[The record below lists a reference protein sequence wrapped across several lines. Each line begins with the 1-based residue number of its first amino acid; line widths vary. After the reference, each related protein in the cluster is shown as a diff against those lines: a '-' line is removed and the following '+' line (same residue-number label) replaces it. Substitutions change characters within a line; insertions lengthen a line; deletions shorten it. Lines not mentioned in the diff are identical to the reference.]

1 MGQSY
6 LKNAAL
12 LTGADVL
19 LRLAGMGL
27 RIYLANA
34 LGGEGMGLYQLVLAV
49 YALFVTLATAGVSV
63 AATRLMAEE
72 LARSRAQARGMLV
85 RLAGTGLLLGAA
97 AMAAQ
102 YGLAGAAA
110 RWWLGDVRAAGALRV
125 SAFGMPWMALSAVLR
140 GFFIARRRVEP
151 NVLSQLVEQS
161 VRIGIIWYALEGGSA
176 QDVSARCTAVLAA
189 TAVSEAVSACILLLF
204 YRGEAV
210 RAFGAEK
217 ARRPADPARRLWEI
231 LWPVEGGRCLAS
243 ALHTAENML
252 VPACLTV
259 CLLDAGGRSAAV
271 AQYGS
276 LKGMALPL
284 LTFPFGL
291 LGSLS
296 VLLMPEI
303 TQAHIRGE
311 RARLDCLLDRML
323 RLTGCFSALAG
334 ALFWVW
340 GEPLALL
347 LYHSREAGFYLRVLG
362 PAMPLMYL
370 ESMVDGAMKGMGE
383 QKAVFRYS
391 LWDAVLRI
399 AGVLLLLPRWGMK
412 GFLWVIL
419 LSSAYTCQMN
429 TARLLHVSGLQPR
442 LWRWLGAPAL
452 AALVSAGAGEGL
464 RALLAGQREHA
475 RPAGGALRGRLWHG
489 GSLPC
494 RAVAAGAGRRGAGHS
509 ADGKKPQGAAEKPG
523 ESELFWT
530 QGGELSIIQWI
541 SWRNRRMGL
550 WTLWPATPGKTGAD
564 RSRPDAK
571 EDFCEEN
578 REACAAGAAAPDDPG
593 AAGCGHRDIQLLLC
607 PAAPGRRR
615 GGGQLVAPQPC
626 PALPESA
633 LDRGALP
640 AQLSGGRA
648 VPCALEVCRGA

>member
-1 MGQSY
+1 MRQSY

-12 LTGADVL
+12 MTGADVL

-72 LARSRAQARGMLV
+72 LSRGRAEARGMLV
-85 RLAGTGLLLGAA
+85 RLLAAGLGLGAF
-97 AMAAQ
+97 AMVAQ
-102 YGLAGAAA
+102 FGLAGSAAA
-110 RWWLGDVRAAGALRV
+110 WWLGDARAAGALRAA
-125 SAFGMPWMALSAVLR
+125 AFGMPWMAVSAVLR

-151 NVLSQLVEQS
+151 NVLSQLAEQT
-161 VRIGIIWYALEGGSA
+161 VRIGVVYVVLEQGILRGW
-176 QDVSARCTAVLAA
+176 DHGRKCTAVLAA
-189 TAVSEAVSACILLLF
+189 TALSEAVSTCMMLLF
-204 YRGEAV
+204 YHREA
-210 RAFGAEK
+210 RRCFAGEK
-217 ARRPADPARRLWEI
+217 ARRPRDPARRLWDI

-347 LYHSREAGFYLRVLG
+347 LYHSQEAGFYLRVLG

-464 RALLAGQREHA
+464 RTLLAGWLGSGSTPTRLA
-475 RPAGGALRGRLWHG
+475 ALCAGGFGMAAVCLAVQWPLGLGEEVRAILRTEK
-489 GSLPC
+489 S
-494 RAVAAGAGRRGAGHS
+494 RRERQKS
-509 ADGKKPQGAAEKPG
+509 P
-523 ESELFWT
+523 
-530 QGGELSIIQWI
+530 
-541 SWRNRRMGL
+541 
-550 WTLWPATPGKTGAD
+550 
-564 RSRPDAK
+564 
-571 EDFCEEN
+571 EN
-578 REACAAGAAAPDDPG
+578 RNCS
-593 AAGCGHRDIQLLLC
+593 GHR
-607 PAAPGRRR
+607 G
-615 GGGQLVAPQPC
+615 
-626 PALPESA
+626 EN
-633 LDRGALP
+633 
-640 AQLSGGRA
+640 
-648 VPCALEVCRGA
+648 

>member
-1 MGQSY
+1 MRQSY

-12 LTGADVL
+12 MTGADVL

-72 LARSRAQARGMLV
+72 LSRGRAEARGMLV
-85 RLAGTGLLLGAA
+85 RLLAAGLGLGAF
-97 AMAAQ
+97 AMVAQ
-102 YGLAGAAA
+102 FGLAGLAAA
-110 RWWLGDVRAAGALRV
+110 WWLGDARAAGALRAA
-125 SAFGMPWMALSAVLR
+125 AFGMPWMAVSAVLR

-151 NVLSQLVEQS
+151 NVLSQLAEQT
-161 VRIGIIWYALEGGSA
+161 VRIGVVYVVLEQGILLGW
-176 QDVSARCTAVLAA
+176 DHGRKCTAVLAA
-189 TAVSEAVSACILLLF
+189 TALSEAVSACMMLLF
-204 YRGEAV
+204 YHREA
-210 RAFGAEK
+210 RRCFAGEK
-217 ARRPADPARRLWEI
+217 ARRPRDPARRLWDI

-347 LYHSREAGFYLRVLG
+347 LYHSQEAGFYLRVLG

-464 RALLAGQREHA
+464 RTLLAGWLGSGSTPTRLA
-475 RPAGGALRGRLWHG
+475 ALCAGGFGMAAVCLAVQWPLGLGEEVQAILRTEK
-489 GSLPC
+489 S
-494 RAVAAGAGRRGAGHS
+494 RREQQKS
-509 ADGKKPQGAAEKPG
+509 P
-523 ESELFWT
+523 
-530 QGGELSIIQWI
+530 
-541 SWRNRRMGL
+541 
-550 WTLWPATPGKTGAD
+550 
-564 RSRPDAK
+564 
-571 EDFCEEN
+571 EN
-578 REACAAGAAAPDDPG
+578 RNCS
-593 AAGCGHRDIQLLLC
+593 GHK
-607 PAAPGRRR
+607 G
-615 GGGQLVAPQPC
+615 
-626 PALPESA
+626 EN
-633 LDRGALP
+633 
-640 AQLSGGRA
+640 
-648 VPCALEVCRGA
+648 

>member
-1 MGQSY
+1 MRQSY

-12 LTGADVL
+12 MTGADVL

-72 LARSRAQARGMLV
+72 LSRGRAEARGMLA
-85 RLAGTGLLLGAA
+85 RLLAAGLGLGAF
-97 AMAAQ
+97 AMVAQ
-102 YGLAGAAA
+102 LGLAGLAAA
-110 RWWLGDVRAAGALRV
+110 WWLGDARAAGALRAA
-125 SAFGMPWMALSAVLR
+125 AFGMPWMAVSAVLR

-151 NVLSQLVEQS
+151 NVLSQLAEQT
-161 VRIGIIWYALEGGSA
+161 VRIGAVYVVLEQGILRDWDHG
-176 QDVSARCTAVLAA
+176 RKCTAVLAA
-189 TAVSEAVSACILLLF
+189 TALSEAVSACMMLLF
-204 YRGEAV
+204 YHREA
-210 RAFGAEK
+210 RRCFAGEK
-217 ARRPADPARRLWEI
+217 ARRPRDPARRLWDI

-311 RARLDCLLDRML
+311 RARLGCLLDRML

-429 TARLLHVSGLQPR
+429 TARLLHVSGLKPR

-464 RALLAGQREHA
+464 RTLLAGWLGSGSTPTRLA
-475 RPAGGALRGRLWHG
+475 ALCAGGFGMAAVCLAVQWPLGLGEEVRAILRTEK
-489 GSLPC
+489 S
-494 RAVAAGAGRRGAGHS
+494 RREQQKS
-509 ADGKKPQGAAEKPG
+509 P
-523 ESELFWT
+523 
-530 QGGELSIIQWI
+530 
-541 SWRNRRMGL
+541 
-550 WTLWPATPGKTGAD
+550 
-564 RSRPDAK
+564 
-571 EDFCEEN
+571 EN
-578 REACAAGAAAPDDPG
+578 RNCS
-593 AAGCGHRDIQLLLC
+593 GHR
-607 PAAPGRRR
+607 G
-615 GGGQLVAPQPC
+615 
-626 PALPESA
+626 EN
-633 LDRGALP
+633 
-640 AQLSGGRA
+640 
-648 VPCALEVCRGA
+648 

>member
-1 MGQSY
+1 MRQSY

-12 LTGADVL
+12 MTGADVL

-72 LARSRAQARGMLV
+72 LSRGRAEARGMLV
-85 RLAGTGLLLGAA
+85 RLLAAGLGLGAF
-97 AMAAQ
+97 AMVAQ
-102 YGLAGAAA
+102 FGLAGLAAA
-110 RWWLGDVRAAGALRV
+110 WWLGDARAAGALRAA
-125 SAFGMPWMALSAVLR
+125 AFGMPWMAVSAVLR

-151 NVLSQLVEQS
+151 NVLSQLAEQT
-161 VRIGIIWYALEGGSA
+161 VRIGVVYVVLEQGILRGWENG
-176 QDVSARCTAVLAA
+176 RKCTAVLAA
-189 TAVSEAVSACILLLF
+189 TALSEAVSACMMLLF
-204 YRGEAV
+204 YHREA
-210 RAFGAEK
+210 RRCFAREK
-217 ARRPADPARRLWEI
+217 ARRPRDPARRLWDI

-323 RLTGCFSALAG
+323 RLTGCFSALVG

-347 LYHSREAGFYLRVLG
+347 LYHSQEAGFYLRVLG

-464 RALLAGQREHA
+464 RTLLAGWLGSGSTPTRLA
-475 RPAGGALRGRLWHG
+475 ALCAGGFGMAAVCLAVQWPLGLGEEVQAILRTEK
-489 GSLPC
+489 S
-494 RAVAAGAGRRGAGHS
+494 RRERQKS
-509 ADGKKPQGAAEKPG
+509 P
-523 ESELFWT
+523 
-530 QGGELSIIQWI
+530 
-541 SWRNRRMGL
+541 
-550 WTLWPATPGKTGAD
+550 
-564 RSRPDAK
+564 
-571 EDFCEEN
+571 EN
-578 REACAAGAAAPDDPG
+578 RNCS
-593 AAGCGHRDIQLLLC
+593 GHR
-607 PAAPGRRR
+607 G
-615 GGGQLVAPQPC
+615 
-626 PALPESA
+626 EN
-633 LDRGALP
+633 
-640 AQLSGGRA
+640 
-648 VPCALEVCRGA
+648 

>member
-1 MGQSY
+1 MRQSY

-12 LTGADVL
+12 MTGADVL

-72 LARSRAQARGMLV
+72 LSRGRAEARGMLV
-85 RLAGTGLLLGAA
+85 RLLAAGLGLGAF
-97 AMAAQ
+97 AMVAQ
-102 YGLAGAAA
+102 FGLAGLAAA
-110 RWWLGDVRAAGALRV
+110 WWLGDARAAGALRAA
-125 SAFGMPWMALSAVLR
+125 AFGMPWMAVSAVLR

-151 NVLSQLVEQS
+151 NVLSQLAEQT
-161 VRIGIIWYALEGGSA
+161 VRIGVVYVALEQGILLGWENG
-176 QDVSARCTAVLAA
+176 RKCTAVLAA
-189 TAVSEAVSACILLLF
+189 TALSEAVSACMMLLF
-204 YRGEAV
+204 YHREA
-210 RAFGAEK
+210 RRCFAGKK
-217 ARRPADPARRLWEI
+217 ARRPRDPARRLWDI

-311 RARLDCLLDRML
+311 RARLGCLLDRML

-347 LYHSREAGFYLRVLG
+347 LYHSQEAGFYLRVLG

-429 TARLLHVSGLQPR
+429 TARLLHVSGLKPR

-464 RALLAGQREHA
+464 RTLLAGWLGSGSTPTRLA
-475 RPAGGALRGRLWHG
+475 ALCAGGFGMAAVCLAVQWPLGLGEEVRAILRTEK
-489 GSLPC
+489 S
-494 RAVAAGAGRRGAGHS
+494 RRERQKS
-509 ADGKKPQGAAEKPG
+509 P
-523 ESELFWT
+523 
-530 QGGELSIIQWI
+530 
-541 SWRNRRMGL
+541 
-550 WTLWPATPGKTGAD
+550 
-564 RSRPDAK
+564 
-571 EDFCEEN
+571 EN
-578 REACAAGAAAPDDPG
+578 RNCS
-593 AAGCGHRDIQLLLC
+593 GHR
-607 PAAPGRRR
+607 GKN
-615 GGGQLVAPQPC
+615 
-626 PALPESA
+626 
-633 LDRGALP
+633 
-640 AQLSGGRA
+640 
-648 VPCALEVCRGA
+648 

>member
-1 MGQSY
+1 MRQSY

-12 LTGADVL
+12 MTGADVL

-72 LARSRAQARGMLV
+72 LSRGRAEARGMLV
-85 RLAGTGLLLGAA
+85 RLLAAGLGLGAFA
-97 AMAAQ
+97 TVAQ
-102 YGLAGAAA
+102 FGLAGLAAA
-110 RWWLGDVRAAGALRV
+110 WWLGDARAAGALRAA
-125 SAFGMPWMALSAVLR
+125 AFGMPWMAVSAVLR

-151 NVLSQLVEQS
+151 NVLSQLAEQT
-161 VRIGIIWYALEGGSA
+161 VRIGVVYVVLEQGILRGW
-176 QDVSARCTAVLAA
+176 DHGRKCTAVLAA
-189 TAVSEAVSACILLLF
+189 TALSEAVSACMMLLF
-204 YRGEAV
+204 YHREA
-210 RAFGAEK
+210 RRCFAGEK
-217 ARRPADPARRLWEI
+217 ARRPRDPARRLWDI

-347 LYHSREAGFYLRVLG
+347 LYHSQEAGFYLRVLG

-464 RALLAGQREHA
+464 RALLAGWLGSGSTPTRLA
-475 RPAGGALRGRLWHG
+475 ALCAGGFGMAAVCLAVQWPLGLGEEVRAILRTEK
-489 GSLPC
+489 S
-494 RAVAAGAGRRGAGHS
+494 RRERQKS
-509 ADGKKPQGAAEKPG
+509 P
-523 ESELFWT
+523 
-530 QGGELSIIQWI
+530 
-541 SWRNRRMGL
+541 
-550 WTLWPATPGKTGAD
+550 
-564 RSRPDAK
+564 
-571 EDFCEEN
+571 EN
-578 REACAAGAAAPDDPG
+578 RNCS
-593 AAGCGHRDIQLLLC
+593 GHR
-607 PAAPGRRR
+607 G
-615 GGGQLVAPQPC
+615 
-626 PALPESA
+626 EN
-633 LDRGALP
+633 
-640 AQLSGGRA
+640 
-648 VPCALEVCRGA
+648 

>member
-1 MGQSY
+1 MRQSY

-12 LTGADVL
+12 MTGADIL

-72 LARSRAQARGMLV
+72 LSRGRAEARGMLV
-85 RLAGTGLLLGAA
+85 RLLAAGLGLGAF
-97 AMAAQ
+97 AMVAQ
-102 YGLAGAAA
+102 FGLAGLAAA
-110 RWWLGDVRAAGALRV
+110 WWLGDTRAAGALRAA
-125 SAFGMPWMALSAVLR
+125 AFGMPWMAVSAVLR

-151 NVLSQLVEQS
+151 NVLSQLAEQT
-161 VRIGIIWYALEGGSA
+161 VRIGVVYVVLEQGILLGW
-176 QDVSARCTAVLAA
+176 DHGRKCTAVLAA
-189 TAVSEAVSACILLLF
+189 TALSEAVSACMMLLF
-204 YRGEAV
+204 YHREA
-210 RAFGAEK
+210 RRCFAGEK
-217 ARRPADPARRLWEI
+217 ARRPRDPARRLWDI

-347 LYHSREAGFYLRVLG
+347 LYHSQEAGFYLRVLG

-464 RALLAGQREHA
+464 RALLAGWLGSGSTPTRLA
-475 RPAGGALRGRLWHG
+475 ALCAGGFGMAAVCLAVQWPLGLGEEVRAILRTEK
-489 GSLPC
+489 S
-494 RAVAAGAGRRGAGHS
+494 RRERQKS
-509 ADGKKPQGAAEKPG
+509 P
-523 ESELFWT
+523 
-530 QGGELSIIQWI
+530 
-541 SWRNRRMGL
+541 
-550 WTLWPATPGKTGAD
+550 
-564 RSRPDAK
+564 
-571 EDFCEEN
+571 EN
-578 REACAAGAAAPDDPG
+578 RNCS
-593 AAGCGHRDIQLLLC
+593 GHR
-607 PAAPGRRR
+607 G
-615 GGGQLVAPQPC
+615 
-626 PALPESA
+626 EN
-633 LDRGALP
+633 
-640 AQLSGGRA
+640 
-648 VPCALEVCRGA
+648 

>member
-1 MGQSY
+1 MRQSY

-12 LTGADVL
+12 MTGADVL

-72 LARSRAQARGMLV
+72 LSRGRAEARGMLV
-85 RLAGTGLLLGAA
+85 RLLAAGLGLGAF

-102 YGLAGAAA
+102 FGLAGLAAA
-110 RWWLGDVRAAGALRV
+110 WWLGDARAAGALRAA
-125 SAFGMPWMALSAVLR
+125 AFGMPWMAVSAVLR

-151 NVLSQLVEQS
+151 NVLSQLAEQT
-161 VRIGIIWYALEGGSA
+161 VRIGVVYVVLEQGILLGW
-176 QDVSARCTAVLAA
+176 DHGRKCTAVLAA
-189 TAVSEAVSACILLLF
+189 TALSEAVSACMMLLF
-204 YRGEAV
+204 YHREA
-210 RAFGAEK
+210 RRCFAGEK
-217 ARRPADPARRLWEI
+217 ARRPRDPARRLWDI

-347 LYHSREAGFYLRVLG
+347 LYHSQEAGFYLRVLG

-464 RALLAGQREHA
+464 RTLLAGWLGSGSTPTRLA
-475 RPAGGALRGRLWHG
+475 ALCAGGFGMAAVCLAVQWPLGLGEEVRAILRTEK
-489 GSLPC
+489 S
-494 RAVAAGAGRRGAGHS
+494 RRERQKS
-509 ADGKKPQGAAEKPG
+509 P
-523 ESELFWT
+523 
-530 QGGELSIIQWI
+530 
-541 SWRNRRMGL
+541 
-550 WTLWPATPGKTGAD
+550 
-564 RSRPDAK
+564 
-571 EDFCEEN
+571 EN
-578 REACAAGAAAPDDPG
+578 RNCS
-593 AAGCGHRDIQLLLC
+593 GHR
-607 PAAPGRRR
+607 G
-615 GGGQLVAPQPC
+615 
-626 PALPESA
+626 EN
-633 LDRGALP
+633 
-640 AQLSGGRA
+640 
-648 VPCALEVCRGA
+648 

>member
-1 MGQSY
+1 MRQSY

-12 LTGADVL
+12 MTGADVL

-72 LARSRAQARGMLV
+72 LSRGRAEARGMLV
-85 RLAGTGLLLGAA
+85 RLLAAGLGLGAF
-97 AMAAQ
+97 AMVAQ
-102 YGLAGAAA
+102 FGLAGLAAA
-110 RWWLGDVRAAGALRV
+110 WWLGDARAAGALRAA
-125 SAFGMPWMALSAVLR
+125 AFGMPWMAVSAVLR

-151 NVLSQLVEQS
+151 NVLSQLAEQT
-161 VRIGIIWYALEGGSA
+161 VRIGAVYVVLEQGILLGW
-176 QDVSARCTAVLAA
+176 DHGRKCTAVLAA
-189 TAVSEAVSACILLLF
+189 TALSEAVSACMMLLF
-204 YRGEAV
+204 YHREA
-210 RAFGAEK
+210 RRCFAGEK
-217 ARRPADPARRLWEI
+217 ARRPRDPGRRLWDI

-347 LYHSREAGFYLRVLG
+347 LYHSQEAGFYLRVLG

-464 RALLAGQREHA
+464 RILLAGWLGSGSTPTRLA
-475 RPAGGALRGRLWHG
+475 ALCAGGFGMAAVCLAVQWPLGLGEEVRAILRTEK
-489 GSLPC
+489 S
-494 RAVAAGAGRRGAGHS
+494 RRERQKS
-509 ADGKKPQGAAEKPG
+509 P
-523 ESELFWT
+523 
-530 QGGELSIIQWI
+530 
-541 SWRNRRMGL
+541 
-550 WTLWPATPGKTGAD
+550 
-564 RSRPDAK
+564 
-571 EDFCEEN
+571 EN
-578 REACAAGAAAPDDPG
+578 RNCS
-593 AAGCGHRDIQLLLC
+593 GHR
-607 PAAPGRRR
+607 G
-615 GGGQLVAPQPC
+615 
-626 PALPESA
+626 EN
-633 LDRGALP
+633 
-640 AQLSGGRA
+640 
-648 VPCALEVCRGA
+648 

>member
-161 VRIGIIWYALEGGSA
+161 VRIGIIWYALEWGSA

-311 RARLDCLLDRML
+311 RARLGGLLDRML

-347 LYHSREAGFYLRVLG
+347 LYHSQEAGFYLRVLG

-452 AALVSAGAGEGL
+452 AALVSAGAGGV
-464 RALLAGQREHA
+464 AGQREHVH
-475 RPAGGALRGRLWHG
+475 PAGGALRGRLWHG

-494 RAVAAGAGRRGAGHS
+494 RAVAAGAGRRGAGHP
-509 ADGKKPQGAAEKPG
+509 ADRKILQGAAEKPG

-541 SWRNRRMGL
+541 LWRNRRMGL

-593 AAGCGHRDIQLLLC
+593 AAGRGHRDIQFLLC